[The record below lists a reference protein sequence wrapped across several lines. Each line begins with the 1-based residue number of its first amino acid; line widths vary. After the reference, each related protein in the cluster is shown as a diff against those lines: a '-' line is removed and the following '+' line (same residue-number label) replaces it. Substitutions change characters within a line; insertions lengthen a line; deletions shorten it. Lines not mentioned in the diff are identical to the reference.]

1 MFNLEFKAP
10 WLPWHENV
18 LSNHKVT
25 LSSASNPYQ
34 SLHLSIVWLCFS
46 LALPLT
52 FSRKK
57 LLSEHASIGVTSNFV
72 SGHLTS
78 KRPKGD
84 EQPILITPSGE
95 APKYGASR
103 LITRPDF
110 RTCTGQWMENM
121 YLWYCSRA
129 SVLYWIPW
137 LAYCDVKGM
146 GCNRLSTKFSRCLFL
161 AIIKPKFEDVNLN
174 FHPFFHSSQLDCF
187 HVFFSI
193 SLILSSLTQSL
204 FRKVLFTS
212 GIPFGTMNLEKP
224 FIGSLWVR
232 PRLHL
237 GTDATLPTT
246 CAHLLFD
253 LDAFICPGFV

>member
-1 MFNLEFKAP
+1 MVQKIN
-10 WLPWHENV
+10 
-18 LSNHKVT
+18 
-25 LSSASNPYQ
+25 
-34 SLHLSIVWLCFS
+34 
-46 LALPLT
+46 
-52 FSRKK
+52 
-57 LLSEHASIGVTSNFV
+57 G
-72 SGHLTS
+72 
-78 KRPKGD
+78 PKW
-84 EQPILITPSGE
+84 
-95 APKYGASR
+95 K
-103 LITRPDF
+103 
-110 RTCTGQWMENM
+110 WMENM

-129 SVLYWIPW
+129 SVSYLIPW

-161 AIIKPKFEDVNLN
+161 AIIKPKFEDVNLY